1 MKGKLTQYV
10 ENHGYGGLTHLS
22 SKIGISKEQLR
33 LIIAGKTKNP
43 SVYTVAKIA
52 EVLECSIEEL
62 IGKNDPTKYNTLHQL
77 HSADA
82 LYKKKLFLAVC
93 DYVVKY
99 LSDHT
104 LSNIKFYNVIRAIDT
119 IYDYS
124 TKKTNQPIEGSLDI
138 EFAKW
143 YCQSFLK

>member
-62 IGKNDPTKYNTLHQL
+62 IGKKSNFEVLEENRKAAL
-77 HSADA
+77 SFAD
-82 LYKKKLFLAVC
+82 
-93 DYVVKY
+93 
-99 LSDHT
+99 
-104 LSNIKFYNVIRAIDT
+104 
-119 IYDYS
+119 
-124 TKKTNQPIEGSLDI
+124 G
-138 EFAKW
+138 
-143 YCQSFLK
+143 